1 MSREFIIYTDESDR
15 DGKYFANFYGGA
27 LIRSA
32 DVDAVRAELETAAA
46 AAGLTA
52 EIKWQKVSSGYLD
65 RYKSMMDAFLRLVAE
80 DRIKVRIMF
89 TQRRFVPVG
98 LSQYHREHA
107 YHLLYYQ
114 FIKHAFGLQFAN
126 QRKQPVRLRI
136 YLDKLPDKQEKNAVF
151 TAFLAGLENCREFRR
166 ARIHV
171 PQDQIAEVDSHDH
184 VVLQCLDVV
193 LGAMQFRLNDKHRE
207 GLREGEKPGSR
218 TAAKEELY
226 RHICTWLRRL
236 HPNFNAGITTST
248 SGCIRNRWKHSYRHW
263 LFRSRE
269 WQYDVSKVKP
279 KLKRKTEDPGGATH
293 EATPSGT

>member
-32 DVDAVRAELETAAA
+32 DVDAVRAELGAAA
-46 AAGLTA
+46 AAVGLTA
-52 EIKWQKVSSGYLD
+52 EIKWQKVSAGYLD
-65 RYKSMMDAFLRLVAE
+65 RYKSMMDTFFQLVAE

-114 FIKHAFGLQFAN
+114 FIKHAFGLQFSN
-126 QRKQPVRLRI
+126 PRKRPVRLRI
-136 YLDKLPDKQEKNAVF
+136 YLDKLPDKQEKNVIF
-151 TAFLAGLENCREFRR
+151 TAFLAGLENARELRR
-166 ARIHV
+166 AQILV

-193 LGAMQFRLNDKHRE
+193 LGAMQFRLNDKHQE
-207 GLREGEKPGSR
+207 GYGKGEKRGSR

-226 RHICTWLRRL
+226 RHICTRLRRI
-236 HPNFNAGITTST
+236 HPNFNVGITTST
-248 SGCIRNRWKHSYRHW
+248 SGDNRNRWKHSYRHW
-263 LFRSRE
+263 LFRPRE
-269 WQYDVSKVKP
+269 WQYDITKVKP
-279 KLKRKTEDPGGATH
+279 RPKQKAEDPGGATH